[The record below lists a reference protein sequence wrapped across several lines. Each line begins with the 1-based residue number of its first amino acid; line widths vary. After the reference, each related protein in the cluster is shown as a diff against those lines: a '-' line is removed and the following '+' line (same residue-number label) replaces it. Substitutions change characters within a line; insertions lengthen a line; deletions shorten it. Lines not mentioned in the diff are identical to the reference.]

1 MGTLSRSRHGAWSL
15 PRLLLSLAFACATF
29 AFAPAPE
36 VDPVSGVSTFLER
49 STPLPPGPIESSLA
63 VDEGADENKLLA
75 TTLAGAVTLSLGN
88 PGFHRHPD
96 RGLRPIFSIVPSAL
110 LRAPPLA

>member
-1 MGTLSRSRHGAWSL
+1 MGTLSRSRHGACSL
-15 PRLLLSLAFACATF
+15 PRLFLSLAFACATF

-36 VDPVSGVSTFLER
+36 VDLVRGVSTAIER

-63 VDEGADENKLLA
+63 VDKGADESKLLA
-75 TTLAGAVTLSLGN
+75 VVSAGAVTIRRGN
-88 PGFHRHPD
+88 PGLHRHSD
-96 RGLRPIFSIVPSAL
+96 HSLRPIFSIVPSAL